1 MGNMAAFKDRLKKVR
16 ESTGLN
22 RLQFSKFIGIENSSI
37 YYYESGERYPD
48 VFTLKKICEKCNV
61 SADHLLGINEEK
73 AWTIWKKK

>member
-48 VFTLKKICEKCNV
+48 VFTLKKSVK
-61 SADHLLGINEEK
+61 SATCLPIIFLD
-73 AWTIWKKK
+73 